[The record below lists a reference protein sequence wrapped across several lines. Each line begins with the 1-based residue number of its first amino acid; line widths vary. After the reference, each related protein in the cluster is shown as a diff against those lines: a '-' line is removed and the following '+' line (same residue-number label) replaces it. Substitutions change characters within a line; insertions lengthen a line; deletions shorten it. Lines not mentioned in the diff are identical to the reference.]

1 MQRIPTSSSGLCG
14 SGLARESGLGPRQSF
29 GSGILPRS
37 TSCTHTAIA
46 AKAAPTA
53 VVGTSKGSPSS
64 PRRGGQLGFTL
75 VELVMVIALAGVVA
89 VLISS
94 VMSNPLQSF
103 VDQSRRAELVDLAAG
118 ALSRMARDVRL
129 AVPNTLRTPD
139 GQTFELLAIHEGGRY
154 RANLAGGVVRNDPP
168 LCPAAPAACE
178 IEVLSPIDA
187 IRAAGAR
194 WMVLYNIGANSL
206 GDSVWPPYN
215 TSSSATPA
223 VITPNGVGF
232 ALSSGVLT
240 LSGAAA
246 PGFRFKFASPQ
257 HRFYLAREVLGYHCD
272 NPGTDAATGNGT
284 GEIRRAS
291 FSSLASSY
299 NYSVANSSLLVD
311 GVSTC
316 TFTYQ
321 PGTNARGGLITLR
334 LGVKRQGEEIMLLQ
348 QVHVDNA
355 P

>member
-1 MQRIPTSSSGLCG
+1 
-14 SGLARESGLGPRQSF
+14 
-29 GSGILPRS
+29 
-37 TSCTHTAIA
+37 
-46 AKAAPTA
+46 
-53 VVGTSKGSPSS
+53 
-64 PRRGGQLGFTL
+64 
-75 VELVMVIALAGVVA
+75 MVIALAGVVA
-89 VLISS
+89 VLIST

-118 ALSRMARDVRL
+118 ALNRMARDVRL

-139 GQTFELLAIHEGGRY
+139 GQTFELLAIHEAGRY
-154 RANLAGGVVRNDPP
+154 RANLAGGVARNDPP

-178 IEVLSPIDA
+178 IDVLSPGIDA
-187 IRAAGAR
+187 SRVAAAR
-194 WMVLYNIGANSL
+194 WMVLYNIGASTP
-206 GDSVWPPYN
+206 GDSVWPPFN

-232 ALSSGVLT
+232 ALNSGVLT
-240 LSGAAA
+240 LSGVAA

-257 HRFYLAREVLGYHCD
+257 HRFYLAREVLGYRCD
-272 NPGTDAATGNGT
+272 NPGTDAATGDGT
-284 GEIRRAS
+284 GVIRRAS

-299 NYSVANSSLLVD
+299 SYSAANSSLLVD

-316 TFTYQ
+316 TFTYD

-334 LGVKRQGEEIMLLQ
+334 LGVKRKGEEIMLLQ